1 MDLDAMLARAPQVAL
16 VDELAHSNVPGARNA
31 KQWED
36 VEDLLAAGIDVI
48 STVSIEHLDSLAD
61 VVEKITGLA
70 PRQTVPDPVVR
81 AAGEVDLVDLTPEA
95 LRDRMVRG
103 NIYPPS
109 EAQAALARWFRI
121 CNLTAMRE
129 LALLWLAT
137 MLASDPRR
145 HWPGGCDPGSGHAP
159 GRVVGLGGGPQGE
172 PLIRRAPRIAA
183 GAHHHGRPAALWP
196 APRSGRGWSAAAAES
211 ACISSPAHPP
221 SMALRPQ
228 RVHPTRGEEPWART
242 HDGPAVPCCR
252 GRPQVN

>member
-1 MDLDAMLARAPQVAL
+1 VGRSTAGSCVFTWAMRRVSARPVRCCEGLRHAERGTDVVVASVATYGRAHTARLLAGLEVIPPARVPCAGATAVEMDLDAMLARAPRVAL
-16 VDELAHSNVPGARNA
+16 VDELAHSNVPSARNA
-31 KQWED
+31 KRWED

-81 AAGEVDLVDLTPEA
+81 AAGEVDLVDLAPEA

-137 MLASDPRR
+137 MLASGPRR
-145 HWPGGCDPGSGHAP
+145 HWPGGCDPGSGHA
-159 GRVVGLGGGPQGE
+159 RGGW
-172 PLIRRAPRIAA
+172 LD
-183 GAHHHGRPAALWP
+183 
-196 APRSGRGWSAAAAES
+196 SAA
-211 ACISSPAHPP
+211 
-221 SMALRPQ
+221 
-228 RVHPTRGEEPWART
+228 
-242 HDGPAVPCCR
+242 VPKASR
-252 GRPQVN
+252 